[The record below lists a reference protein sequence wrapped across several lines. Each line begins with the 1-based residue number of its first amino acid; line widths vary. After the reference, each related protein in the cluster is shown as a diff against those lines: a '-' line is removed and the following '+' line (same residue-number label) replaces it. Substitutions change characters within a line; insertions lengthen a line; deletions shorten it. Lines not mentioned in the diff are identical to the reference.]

1 MQHNHNDDSSS
12 TDITDSVHPQPSSTH
27 AEADQAADF
36 DLARRF
42 GGVARLYGSA
52 ALERFRAA
60 HVCVIG
66 VGGVGSWAVEALA
79 RSAIGRITM
88 IDLDHVAESNVNR
101 QLHAMSDTLGMAK
114 VEALGRRIAQINPV
128 CKVSQIEEFIAAD
141 NIEQLIGEA
150 HFDYVI
156 DAIDDARAKV
166 ALIAFCRHRR
176 IPLITIGSAG
186 GQTDPTRITVCD
198 LSRTEQE
205 PLLAKVRKRL
215 RQNHGFPR
223 GTKNKFGVDAV
234 YSTEPLT
241 MPGNDACALPDSMNG
256 EEGDSAD
263 AGRGGFTGLNCG
275 GFGSSVVVT
284 ASFGLTAAAHV
295 LRKLAATSAER
306 SPRSSRRVKPQGASD
321 AEPEPDAG
329 NHSPDNDD
337 SRNI

>member
-1 MQHNHNDDSSS
+1 MQHNDDSSRS
-12 TDITDSVHPQPSSTH
+12 NPANAMHTQPSGTH

-36 DLARRF
+36 DLERRF

-114 VEALGRRIAQINPV
+114 VEALGRRITQINPV
-128 CKVSQIEEFIAAD
+128 CKVSQVEEFIAAD

-166 ALIAFCRHRR
+166 ALIAFCRHRKL
-176 IPLITIGSAG
+176 PLITIGSAG
-186 GQTDPTRITVCD
+186 GKTDPTRITVCD

-215 RQNHGFPR
+215 RQDHGFPR

-241 MPGNDACALPDSMNG
+241 MPGSDACALPDELNG
-256 EEGDSAD
+256 EEGDGTD

-295 LRKLAATSAER
+295 LRKLAAASGKPSSHGSWPVKQQAVGNAE
-306 SPRSSRRVKPQGASD
+306 S
-321 AEPEPDAG
+321 EPG
-329 NHSPDNDD
+329 VRNHSADNHDAK
-337 SRNI
+337 NV